1 MFAFHLAFPMR
12 DMAETR
18 HFYTQILGCTVGREA
33 ERWIDFDFFGHQIS
47 AHMAEDEGEVETN
60 DVEGV
65 QVPSRHFGLVLDGAA
80 WDALAERCQQA
91 GVRFLVT
98 PRTRFRGKI
107 GEQRTFFILDP
118 AGNALEFKHFPDPTH
133 VFKRTPEMGPA

>member
-12 DMAETR
+12 DKTETR
-18 HFYTQILGCTVGREA
+18 EFYTRILGCTVGREA
-33 ERWIDFDFFGHQIS
+33 DRWIDFDFFGHQIS
-47 AHMAEDEGEVETN
+47 AHMAEEEEAVETN

-65 QVPSRHFGLVLDGAA
+65 QVPARHFGIVVDGST
-80 WDALAERCQQA
+80 WEALAERCSKA
-91 GVRFLVT
+91 GVRFLVG
-98 PRTRFRGKI
+98 PQTRFRGKI